1 MQQLGEVCD
10 RLNPDLIVG
19 IESRGFIVGMALAT
33 HKRIGFVPVRK
44 PGKLPGNV
52 VGVDYTLEYGHDRL
66 EIQSDA
72 LADSASVLLV
82 DDLLAT
88 GGTAAASAELIVKA
102 GGRLVGCGF
111 VIELAE
117 LSGRRRLPEGVPVE
131 SLIRYDKSLRLSGHC
146 DGKACSVLLGLPIEN
161 LLVLREV
168 EKTKAPENNRKR
180 RLLQMGLANPKID
193 GVLAQ
198 SKPLLQKGDQGAG
211 RHRLWITAEDHQR
224 WIESFTLAVVSESC
238 PGRPSSRTG

>member
-1 MQQLGEVCD
+1 MPGIRPLRHHPVDLRQFIRDVPDFPKQGILFRDISPMLRDPAGWGEVMQQLGVVCD
-10 RLNPDLIVG
+10 RLSPDLIVG

-44 PGKLPGNV
+44 PGKLPGDV
-52 VGVDYTLEYGHDRL
+52 VGVDYTLEYGSDRL

-72 LADSASVLLV
+72 LADGASVLLV

-102 GGRLVGCGF
+102 GGRLLGCGF

-131 SLIRYDKSLRLSGHC
+131 SLIRYD
-146 DGKACSVLLGLPIEN
+146 
-161 LLVLREV
+161 
-168 EKTKAPENNRKR
+168 
-180 RLLQMGLANPKID
+180 
-193 GVLAQ
+193 
-198 SKPLLQKGDQGAG
+198 
-211 RHRLWITAEDHQR
+211 
-224 WIESFTLAVVSESC
+224 
-238 PGRPSSRTG
+238 

>member
-1 MQQLGEVCD
+1 MTFGHGREDAKLEALRHHPVDLRQFIRDVPDFPKQGILFRDISPMLRDPAGWSAVMQQLGEVCD

-44 PGKLPGNV
+44 PGKLPGDV
-52 VGVDYTLEYGHDRL
+52 VGVDYTLEYGRDRL

-72 LADSASVLLV
+72 LADGASVLLV

-102 GGRLVGCGF
+102 GGRLLGCGF

-131 SLIRYDKSLRLSGHC
+131 SLIRYD
-146 DGKACSVLLGLPIEN
+146 
-161 LLVLREV
+161 
-168 EKTKAPENNRKR
+168 
-180 RLLQMGLANPKID
+180 
-193 GVLAQ
+193 
-198 SKPLLQKGDQGAG
+198 
-211 RHRLWITAEDHQR
+211 
-224 WIESFTLAVVSESC
+224 
-238 PGRPSSRTG
+238 

>member
-1 MQQLGEVCD
+1 MTFGHGCEDAKLETLRDHPVDLRQFIRDVPDFPKQGILFRDISPMLRDPAGWSAVMQQLGEVCD

-44 PGKLPGNV
+44 PGKLPGDV
-52 VGVDYTLEYGHDRL
+52 VGVDYTLEYGRDRL

-72 LADSASVLLV
+72 LADGASVLLV

-102 GGRLVGCGF
+102 GGRLLGCGF

-131 SLIRYDKSLRLSGHC
+131 SLIRYD
-146 DGKACSVLLGLPIEN
+146 
-161 LLVLREV
+161 
-168 EKTKAPENNRKR
+168 
-180 RLLQMGLANPKID
+180 
-193 GVLAQ
+193 
-198 SKPLLQKGDQGAG
+198 
-211 RHRLWITAEDHQR
+211 
-224 WIESFTLAVVSESC
+224 
-238 PGRPSSRTG
+238 